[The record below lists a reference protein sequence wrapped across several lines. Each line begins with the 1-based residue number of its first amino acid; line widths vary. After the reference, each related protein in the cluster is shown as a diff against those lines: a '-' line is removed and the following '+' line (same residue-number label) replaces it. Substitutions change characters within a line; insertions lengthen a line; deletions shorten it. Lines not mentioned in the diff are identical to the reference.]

1 MTEAEEKKK
10 QFALKLKE
18 LIETY
23 EETRVQYRY
32 FINSGDNNKNT
43 LLEFQ
48 SRFIDIKASLRP
60 YHTYFINEWTR
71 RDDKSATSIKFR
83 ICVAISEG
91 RYIDEKDPT
100 VYEKCSITSAEKY
113 ASGTLKYK
121 QFIDERGF
129 YRESLTNITDLRED
143 CSFYINEVKDRLKY
157 NSNNEQ

>member
-1 MTEAEEKKK
+1 MIDKNK
-10 QFALKLKE
+10 QFALKLNE
-18 LIETY
+18 LIEKY
-23 EETRVQYRY
+23 ELTRIQYRD

-48 SRFIDIKASLRP
+48 SRFVDLKASLRP

-83 ICVAISEG
+83 ICTAISEG
-91 RYIDEKDPT
+91 RYEDKEDPT

-113 ASGTLKYK
+113 ASGSLRYK
-121 QFIDERGF
+121 QFIEERGF
-129 YRESLTNITDLRED
+129 YRESLTNITDLRDD

-157 NSNNEQ
+157 NFENK